1 MNLRS
6 SRYILEGEVDPGM
19 REMAETLLWRS
30 QQHSLA
36 GETPESTPLSE
47 LDAWLLALKLG
58 AFDVSLLDVKVGANE
73 IWTRADLDNA
83 LRAIKAEWPKA
94 SAALSTGMALPKE
107 IVDTL
112 TFAYGDAGEAVPR
125 AWQDQGLKQDQ
136 LVAHATALA
145 SSIPPLGRAF
155 AQAFLQKDGIAAAD
169 AQKAADDLY
178 PRFAYECTS
187 GCGTLMALTQGYE
200 RRKQVAATLRALD
213 PKVSDAQIDRVA
225 RSPLT
230 TDEISKVFSST
241 GSGAAN
247 TKGSSGG
254 GGGGAMIAVAAAV
267 VLGLLVLR
275 K

>member
-1 MNLRS
+1 MNTRS

-36 GETPESTPLSE
+36 GETADSTPLSE
-47 LDAWLLALKLG
+47 LDTWLLALKLS
-58 AFDVSLLDVKVGANE
+58 AFDVALLDEKLGANE
-73 IWTRADLDNA
+73 IWTRNDLDRA
-83 LRAIKAEWPKA
+83 LVAIKAEWPRA
-94 SAALSTGMALPKE
+94 RAAFEAMALPRE
-107 IVDTL
+107 VIDTL
-112 TFAYGDAGEAVPR
+112 VFTYGDVGEAIPR
-125 AWQDQGLKQDQ
+125 AWQDQGLKNEQV
-136 LVAHATALA
+136 VAHATALA
-145 SSIPPLGRAF
+145 SSIPPLGRVF
-155 AQAFLQKDGIAAAD
+155 AQAFLERDGVVAAA
-169 AQKAADDLY
+169 AKKVANDLY
-178 PRFAYECTS
+178 PAFEYQCTS
-187 GCGTLMALTQGYE
+187 HCGTLMSLTQNYD

-230 TDEISKVFSST
+230 TEEISKVFS
-241 GSGAAN
+241 GAGAG
-247 TKGSSGG
+247 TFSKKASSG